1 MSAPITRCMRNSEDK
16 RALVACLLQRMAAAA
31 KRADICGVQNCI
43 TEAWN
48 ANVLQML
55 ASDPGCRACF
65 ETLTQCPDRLDEEQ
79 AVLVLADLG
88 RLPKGTWSSGGWG
101 VDIAN
106 RLLGARVPK
115 SFLYGDGKQ
124 RRRAAKVVR
133 ASDVKVGGKVL
144 AVAAAEERQGE
155 DARREWLGALLGS
168 ERLSTVFEL
177 LGDALSA
184 SNTVADARSD
194 RLQRLLKAVD
204 VELARS
210 DFDIDDCISDGL
222 GHFIRRGH
230 STSTQCQY
238 GPSASAAEA
247 LFAVALRLLR
257 SKSRLGAEAD
267 FFVTLSKVSRWLPD
281 GGWRRLKGSSAGLKK
296 LRGVLIEGLLLL
308 LERGLPD
315 GDLLR
320 AHASFC
326 PTAEVARSELSQA
339 EKSARNVSPEL
350 RTWLA
355 SGGARRPRS
364 LTAELDEGDDVSIAM
379 ALIAADQL
387 RNYAHVDSGIVDD
400 LRFRAPVHV
409 DAVIALFSNARD
421 LTDRVIALAGRR
433 QLRLFG
439 APGDVVD
446 FSPHAYR
453 LPDDAPLTRRVQ
465 IISPGVEKSGRAAS
479 KVVVP
484 ALVAAVA

>member
-1 MSAPITRCMRNSEDK
+1 M
-16 RALVACLLQRMAAAA
+16 
-31 KRADICGVQNCI
+31 G
-43 TEAWN
+43 
-48 ANVLQML
+48 
-55 ASDPGCRACF
+55 
-65 ETLTQCPDRLDEEQ
+65 
-79 AVLVLADLG
+79 
-88 RLPKGTWSSGGWG
+88 
-101 VDIAN
+101 IAN

-133 ASDVKVGGKVL
+133 ASDAQVGAGIL
-144 AVAAAEERQGE
+144 AFAAAEERQAE
-155 DARREWLGALLGS
+155 EVRREWLGALLDS
-168 ERLSTVFEL
+168 EKLSTVFEL

-184 SNTVADARSD
+184 TDTVADARSD
-194 RLQRLLKAVD
+194 RLQRVLKALD
-204 VELARS
+204 AELARLE
-210 DFDIDDCISDGL
+210 FDVDDRISDGM

-230 STSTQCQY
+230 SVTAQCGY
-238 GPSASAAEA
+238 DPSASAAEA
-247 LFAVALRLLR
+247 LFGVAIRLLR

-267 FFVTLSKVSRWLPD
+267 FFVTLSRVSRWLPD
-281 GGWRRLKGSSAGLKK
+281 GGWLRLKGSSAGLGK

-315 GDLLR
+315 EDLLR
-320 AHASFC
+320 AHASLC
-326 PTAEVARSELSQA
+326 PTGKVARAELSQA

-355 SGGARRPRS
+355 SGGLRRAHSP
-364 LTAELDEGDDVSIAM
+364 TAELDESDDLSIAM

-387 RNYAHVDSGIVDD
+387 RSYAHADSSIVND

-433 QLRLFG
+433 QLRIFG

-465 IISPGVEKSGRAAS
+465 IVSPGVEKSGRAAS